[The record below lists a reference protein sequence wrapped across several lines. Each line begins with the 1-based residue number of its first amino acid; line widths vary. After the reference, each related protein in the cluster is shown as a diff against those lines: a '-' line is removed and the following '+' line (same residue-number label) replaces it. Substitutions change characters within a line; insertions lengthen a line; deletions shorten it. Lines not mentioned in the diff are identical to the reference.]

1 MVLFAFA
8 FIDEAASGIPTINTT
23 AIEQSF
29 ATSHAEIA
37 LVLFVLPGV
46 FAMIVEPVVFLYA
59 DRYPRAWFIRGGAT
73 VLAASAFA
81 AALAPN
87 PVVLSVAV
95 SFAWVATGASV
106 ALAQAT
112 LVDRTPDQRGRT
124 MARWTLLSSLGD
136 FAGPIIVGGLAL
148 VGLGWRASY
157 LVIGAALAVWAA
169 ITWATPFT
177 DARGAGDD
185 DEEAPGVL
193 AALRDALHD
202 RVLVAWLFGIA
213 LCDLLD
219 EILVVFAT
227 IHVREHFG
235 AGTLVQSAVVGAG
248 MVGST
253 LGLVWLERLLGRHGE
268 TKLLVWFGSA
278 CAVAFVAWIVAP
290 TAWASV
296 VLMVPVGVFA
306 SPLYPLAA
314 AQAFARRPEQ
324 SGTVLAA
331 GHLFTPLGLA
341 LPWLVGLIADH
352 AGTFVALGLL
362 ILQPLGLVALVA
374 FTRSDGPRRS

>member
-1 MVLFAFA
+1 M
-8 FIDEAASGIPTINTT
+8 
-23 AIEQSF
+23 
-29 ATSHAEIA
+29 
-37 LVLFVLPGV
+37 FVLPGV
-46 FAMIVEPVVFLYA
+46 FAMVVEPLVFLYA

-73 VLAASAFA
+73 VLALSAFA
-81 AALAPN
+81 AAIAPH
-87 PVVLSVAV
+87 PVVLSIAV
-95 SFAWVATGASV
+95 CFAWVATGASV

-112 LVDRTPDQRGRT
+112 LVDGTPDQRGRT

-136 FAGPIIVGGLAL
+136 FAGPLIVGGLAL

-157 LVIGAALAVWAA
+157 VVIGAALAVWAA
-169 ITWATPFT
+169 ITWATPFA
-177 DARGAGDD
+177 DARGAED
-185 DEEAPGVL
+185 DEEAAPGVL
-193 AALRDALHD
+193 AALRDALRD
-202 RVLVAWLFGIA
+202 RVLVAWLFGVA

-227 IHVREHFG
+227 IHVREQLG
-235 AGTLVQSAVVGAG
+235 GGTLVQSAVVGAG

-253 LGLVWLERLLGRHGE
+253 LGLVWLERLLVRHGE

-278 CAVAFVAWIVAP
+278 CAVAFVAWILAP
-290 TAWASV
+290 TAWASIA
-296 VLMVPVGVFA
+296 LMVPVGAFA

-341 LPWLVGLIADH
+341 LPWLVGLVADH

-362 ILQPLGLVALVA
+362 IIQPLGLVALA
-374 FTRSDGPRRS
+374 LLTRTDGPRTS